1 MHFIISCCQ
10 CLVRWLP
17 QITQYSQLRNEK
29 TFIIKINCAWAW
41 TQIFK
46 NILQCLWMKT
56 RLCFIMKSI
65 MREIEYS
72 QHLIGCSYWGW
83 VLIGSRK
90 SFHGWNLRSC
100 FVEQVYFHLEWL
112 SVDWLQVC
120 LISSRKIIL
129 QLFAN
134 LIFSHFTDQ
143 AKCLIGNLET
153 MLHCFSP
160 FPDRPCIPEPCRLK
174 HNSNN
179 FHGHWDTLKNKTAIG
194 TTT

>member
-1 MHFIISCCQ
+1 M
-10 CLVRWLP
+10 LP
-17 QITQYSQLRNEK
+17 MPSKVTATNNSVFTASQWKNLHYQNQLCMSLNANFQKHSPMPLDEDEALLYYE
-29 TFIIKINCAWAW
+29 INHAW
-41 TQIFK
+41 
-46 NILQCLWMKT
+46 N
-56 RLCFIMKSI
+56 
-65 MREIEYS
+65 
-72 QHLIGCSYWGW
+72 W
-83 VLIGSRK
+83 VFTTS
-90 SFHGWNLRSC
+90 
-100 FVEQVYFHLEWL
+100 
-112 SVDWLQVC
+112 DWLLLLRLSAYWFSKIIPWLKFEILFCWTGLFPSRMIECWLTAGVSY
-120 LISSRKIIL
+120 ISSRKIIL